1 MRLQN
6 QPRHSSRPISHRR
19 AMDVIGGSALT
30 PLKLHFDDSPENVF
44 PFPGHTASD
53 APTLAPRHTLRLRPL
68 HGRAHNDPI
77 ADAQYALDRMERQ
90 LGNLRDLLG
99 DDLGL
104 PDSPRAA

>member
-1 MRLQN
+1 MRLRS
-6 QPRHSSRPISHRR
+6 QPRTLPRPISHRR
-19 AMDVIGGSALT
+19 ALDVIGGSALA
-30 PLKLHFDDSPENVF
+30 PLKLHFDDAPENII
-44 PFPGHTASD
+44 PFPSHA

-68 HGRAHNDPI
+68 HGRDLADPI
-77 ADAQYALDRMERQ
+77 ADVQHALDRMQRQ